1 MGTRHLEAAYINGEY
16 KIAQY
21 GQWDGYPDG
30 QGIETLHF
38 LRDEMDEAAFRE
50 KLAASTFI
58 QPQELDD
65 LWKQYGA
72 DDEGFISLEGS
83 TKMKRDHPELH
94 RDTGAKIFRLV
105 QDAPAGIKIDDSL
118 VFAADGLLCE
128 WVWVIDL
135 DNRTFEGYEGLQK
148 EPLDSGERFFFLEEQ
163 AEHGY
168 HPCKLVA
175 KWSLD
180 DLPSDEE
187 FLAAFKSEED
197 ESE

>member
-1 MGTRHLEAAYINGEY
+1 MGTRHLEAVYINGEY

-21 GQWDGYPDG
+21 GQWDGYPEG

-38 LRDEMDEAAFRE
+38 LRDEMDEAMFRE
-50 KLAASTFI
+50 KLEASVFI
-58 QPQELDD
+58 QQQELND

-72 DDEGFISLEGS
+72 DDEGWISIEGANA
-83 TKMKRDHPELH
+83 MKRDHPEMH

-105 QDAPAGIKIDDSL
+105 QDAPAGIKLTDSL
-118 VFAADGLLCE
+118 TFAGDGLMCE

-135 DNRTFEGYEGLQK
+135 DNRAFEGYEGCQK

-163 AEHGY
+163 AEDGY
-168 HPCKLVA
+168 HPCKLAV

-180 DLPSDEE
+180 NLPSDEE
-187 FLAAFKSEED
+187 FLDAFKREED
-197 ESE
+197 DSD